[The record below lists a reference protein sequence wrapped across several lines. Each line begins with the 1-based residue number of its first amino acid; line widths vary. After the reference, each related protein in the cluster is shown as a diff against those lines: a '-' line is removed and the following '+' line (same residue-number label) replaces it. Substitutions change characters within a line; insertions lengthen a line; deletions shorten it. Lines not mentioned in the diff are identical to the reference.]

1 VPADPRPIAIHLPSL
16 GREGLTGGA
25 ERVAVTLATEFIRA
39 GRATDLVLSVVRP
52 QPLEELPHE
61 VRVID
66 LASPRLWTA
75 LPSLI
80 AYRWRERPRVVL
92 SMMPLANILNVV
104 SAAVGPAG
112 SRTAV
117 ISEHSARS
125 IALDANFDLEG
136 TRLLHPLCCLAYPR
150 AAAIIGV
157 SEGVAEQVRAAHPR
171 AAQRTVA
178 ISNPVTPAVEPRG
191 ARPVHPWLGDPR
203 VPCIVAIGRLHPSK
217 DHLTLLRTIARISQ
231 HRAVRALLIGEGP
244 LREELETEIQR
255 LGLADTVQML
265 GYVSSPRP
273 YLAGAS
279 LLLNTSRW
287 EGFALVLVEALA
299 EGVPVVASD
308 CETGPREILSDGR
321 YGRLAPVGDVAA
333 LADAVHAT
341 LDAPLNT
348 ARLRARA
355 ADFAPSEIARRY
367 LEVIDSVAS

>member
-1 VPADPRPIAIHLPSL
+1 VPPDPRPIAIHLPSL

-52 QPLEELPHE
+52 QPLEGLLNE
-61 VRVID
+61 VRIID

-80 AYRWRERPRVVL
+80 AYRWRERPHMVL
-92 SMMPLANILNVV
+92 SMMPLANVMNVM
-104 SAAVGPAG
+104 SASLGPAG

-117 ISEHSARS
+117 ISEVSIRS
-125 IALDANFDLEG
+125 IALDSDFDLEG
-136 TRLLHPLCCLAYPR
+136 TRLLHPLCRVAYPR
-150 AAAIIGV
+150 AAAIIAC
-157 SEGVAEQVRAAHPR
+157 SEGVADRVREVHPR
-171 AAQRTVA
+171 AAHGTVA
-178 ISNPVTPAVEPRG
+178 IPNPVDPAVEPRDD
-191 ARPVHPWLGDPR
+191 RPVHPWLDDPE

-217 DHLTLLRTIARISQ
+217 DHLTLLRTIERIRQ
-231 HRAVRALLIGEGP
+231 RRAVRALLIGEGP
-244 LREELETEIQR
+244 LRAELEDEIDR

-265 GYVSSPRP
+265 GYVSSPRK
-273 YLAGAS
+273 YLAGAA
-279 LLLNTSRW
+279 LLLHTSRW
-287 EGFALVLVEALA
+287 EGFGLVLVEALA

-308 CETGPREILSDGR
+308 CETGPRDILSDGR

-333 LADAVHAT
+333 LADAVDAT
-341 LDAPLNT
+341 LDARPNP
-348 ARLRARA
+348 AQLRARA